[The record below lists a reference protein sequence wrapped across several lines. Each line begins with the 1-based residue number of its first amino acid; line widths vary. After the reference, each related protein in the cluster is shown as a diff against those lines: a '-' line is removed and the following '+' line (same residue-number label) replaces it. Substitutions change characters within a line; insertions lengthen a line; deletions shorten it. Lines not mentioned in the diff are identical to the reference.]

1 MSENRVIED
10 SHAGAQHFSDLVR
23 DALNREANPRIL
35 VAGCGPAHEA
45 LHIRQDLG
53 IPVVGVDIEP
63 LWDPQF
69 GTGVDNFD
77 LMQHSILDLPF
88 PDNSFDVIF
97 YHHVIEH
104 VSDPA
109 KSLDELHRVL
119 KPGGLIYVG
128 APNRHRAVGYL
139 GGYGVTMAEKLRWNW
154 ADYKARFTGRFRN
167 EYGAHAGFSEKEL
180 AQLLNRRFV
189 DLRSLTADYIT
200 FKYGKRLPPSVLK
213 AICSAPL
220 REFAAASVYATARK
234 ARTASGSGA

>member
-1 MSENRVIED
+1 MSETKIVED

-23 DALNREANPRIL
+23 PTLNREANPRIL

-45 LHIRQDLG
+45 LHIRQDLD

-63 LWDPQF
+63 LWDPAC
-69 GTGVDNFD
+69 GAGVDNFE

-88 PDNSFDVIF
+88 PDSSFDIVF

-128 APNRHRAVGYL
+128 TPNRHRAVGYL
-139 GGYGVTMAEKLRWNW
+139 GGYGVTVAEKLKWNW
-154 ADYKARFTGRFRN
+154 ADYKARLRGRFRN
-167 EYGAHAGFSEKEL
+167 EYGAHAGFSDKEL
-180 AQLLNRRFV
+180 ARLLNRRFIDV
-189 DLRSLTADYIT
+189 QSLTADYIT
-200 FKYGKRLPPSVLK
+200 FKYGKRLPPSALK
-213 AICSAPL
+213 AVCTQPL
-220 REFAAASVYATARK
+220 REVAAASVYATARK
-234 ARTASGSGA
+234 AR